1 VRDLRP
7 KEVRLHVADAQP
19 AHREGKTWCENVLRW
34 YRLSIRVVE
43 RSPRGD
49 QHGATSAFAPLILER
64 RHRRENL
71 LPGLAFGCYAR
82 GPRNLA
88 ISRRNLYGEDR
99 CPHLALM
106 GKLQEQPV
114 VSYAG
119 EHGMK
124 REMCSGATSGM
135 NV

>member
-1 VRDLRP
+1 MEHTSTFTPLS
-7 KEVRLHVADAQP
+7 L
-19 AHREGKTWCENVLRW
+19 EGW
-34 YRLSIRVVE
+34 
-43 RSPRGD
+43 
-49 QHGATSAFAPLILER
+49 
-64 RHRRENL
+64 HRRENL
-71 LPGLAFGCYAR
+71 LPGLALWLLPEALITLRC
-82 GPRNLA
+82 
-88 ISRRNLYGEDR
+88 SRRNLYGEDR

-106 GKLQEQPV
+106 GKLQEQSV

>member
-1 VRDLRP
+1 M
-7 KEVRLHVADAQP
+7 EH
-19 AHREGKTWCENVLRW
+19 
-34 YRLSIRVVE
+34 
-43 RSPRGD
+43 
-49 QHGATSAFAPLILER
+49 TSAFTPLSLEGW
-64 RHRRENL
+64 HRRENL
-71 LPGLAFGCYAR
+71 LPGLALWPLPEALITLRC
-82 GPRNLA
+82 
-88 ISRRNLYGEDR
+88 SRRNLYGEDR

-106 GKLQEQPV
+106 GKLQEQSV